1 MWSLQTPWERS
12 KDSLWECLGIYYL
25 WTFWWLFWDITYRWN
40 QKNNTKEPIYKT
52 ETDSDVETKLT
63 LTKGEREGEMR
74 RMDLKDTNYIM

>member
-1 MWSLQTPWERS
+1 M
-12 KDSLWECLGIYYL
+12 
-25 WTFWWLFWDITYRWN
+25 WN

-63 LTKGEREGEMR
+63 LTKGEQEGEMR